1 MTVTDIKSVTKQKF
15 QVELDGE
22 AAFVLYRGE
31 LSRYSIEKGKELPQ
45 QVYRELVEE
54 VLTKRAKLRAMHLL
68 QKADKTKAELIRKL
82 QQSGY
87 PPQAVETAV
96 SYVESFHYLDDARYA
111 SLYVQSQKEKKGSA
125 RLRMELLRKGISQEL
140 VQQALEELEET
151 ADPRQTI
158 RELLARKRICSG
170 PMEEKEKQRLYGFFM
185 RKGFA
190 SADIMA
196 VFREAEQESF

>member
-82 QQSGY
+82 EQGGY
-87 PPQAVETAV
+87 PSQAVEAAI
-96 SYVESFHYLDDARYA
+96 SYVESFHYL
-111 SLYVQSQKEKKGSA
+111 
-125 RLRMELLRKGISQEL
+125 ELLRKGISQEL
-140 VQQALEELEET
+140 VQQALDELEEP

-158 RELLARKRICSG
+158 RELLARKRSRSG

-190 SADIMA
+190 SADILA